1 MQNTNREMSASK
13 DIEIYTIER
22 REASISVDEYLEG
35 FVDIPAF
42 RAACE
47 ACPNYNR
54 IWSCPPYDFDV
65 EAYWRKYRTLQLIA
79 VKIIFR
85 EDVRNKTYTPEE
97 LQKLLALVLPAE
109 KEKLSEELL
118 EKEKLYPGSISLS
131 AGSCARCKA
140 GCSKP
145 SGRPCR
151 FPETMRHSIES
162 LGGNV
167 GLTISKLMGLN
178 LEWMESGRL
187 PHHFV
192 LVCGLLIP

>member
-1 MQNTNREMSASK
+1 MQNTERELSAPK
-13 DIEIYTIER
+13 DNEIYTIER
-22 REASISVDEYLEG
+22 HEASISVDEYLEG

-85 EDVRNKTYTPEE
+85 EDVRNKTYTSDE
-97 LQKLLALVLPAE
+97 LQELLNRVLPAE
-109 KEKLSEELL
+109 KAKLSEELL
-118 EKEKLYPGSISLS
+118 EKEKLHPGSISLS
-131 AGSCARCKA
+131 AGSCARCAA

-145 SGRPCR
+145 SGKPCR

-167 GLTISKLMGLN
+167 GLTISKLMHLN
-178 LEWMESGRL
+178 LEWMEDGKL

-192 LVCGLLIP
+192 LVCGLLTP

>member
-1 MQNTNREMSASK
+1 MQNTKRELSAPTDNS
-13 DIEIYTIER
+13 IYTTER
-22 REASISVDEYLEG
+22 HEASISVDEYLEG

-65 EAYWRKYRTLQLIA
+65 EAYWRKYRMLQLIA

-85 EDVRNKTYTPEE
+85 EDVQNKTYTSDE
-97 LQKLLALVLPAE
+97 LQELLNRVLPAE
-109 KEKLSEELL
+109 KAKLSEELL
-118 EKEKLYPGSISLS
+118 EKEKLHPGSISLS
-131 AGSCARCKA
+131 AGSCARCAA

-145 SGRPCR
+145 SGKPCR

-167 GLTISKLMGLN
+167 GLTISKLMHLN
-178 LEWMESGRL
+178 LEWMEDGKL

-192 LVCGLLIP
+192 LVCGLLTL